1 MAERAAVTVVMP
13 FAGGP
18 AEAERALAALRAIE
32 RGHDDRLV
40 LVDNN
45 PDRVVATQADVEVV
59 HAARERSSY
68 HARNAGA
75 RSAGTEWILF
85 VDADCRPDPGILET
99 YFEPPPGP
107 GVGALAGAVRAD
119 CRQALLARYARSR
132 CYLSQ
137 QELLE
142 DPYRPHAVTA
152 NLLVRQRAWAS
163 VGGFAE
169 GVRSGGDS
177 DFCWRLADAG
187 WTLEDRLRAGV
198 AHAHRER
205 LAPFLRVAA
214 RYAAGRA
221 WLRRRHPG
229 SFQARPGVAAALR
242 AVAAS
247 VRWLAAGERER
258 GAFRALDAAVGIADV
273 VGEQL
278 GNRARLDPGHAADLV
293 VLTDQFP
300 ALSETFVLTEIAAL
314 AASGHRVRVEALR
327 RPVRQELADA
337 IPVRYVEDDSRL
349 EKLAALTWLLA
360 RHPVRSLR
368 DRIDSRRWRREEA
381 VLPLAGIAPLARRLA
396 GEPEAVLHCHFAAG
410 AAMTTLRVSR
420 LLGRPYALTA
430 HAYEIFR
437 EPRNLGEKLS
447 SAQLVF
453 TGCAYN
459 ARHLGALAPAADI
472 HEIVMGVDAERFRR
486 RTRHPGGRTVIAVGR
501 LVEKKGFADLIA
513 AIALIEAELL
523 LVGDGP
529 LRAELERSAR
539 DLGVADR
546 VTMLGAVEHERVREL
561 LEGADVLAMP
571 CVIASDG
578 DRDSMPVVVKEAM
591 ALELPVVATREVGLP
606 ELVRH
611 PFGRLVPAH
620 DPRALAAALSELLA
634 LDRHERERLG
644 RAAREHVLVHANPAR
659 EAAKLAARLGL
670 SEHEHAMADRGPHG
684 GRDLDRVLDQVERR
698 VPHPPA
704 LVAQAHADAV
714 EVGGGEPAA

>member
-1 MAERAAVTVVMP
+1 SGQRDLPGLSALRGDPGTAAGGRRAPSARATDRVQQASAAVEAPGLSRVGNADDHIRGRLRRTARGPCRGPEDLHGRSVRARRSDRGGPRRRGPARSVACRRAAGGGAAVRPADQHRIAARPLPGGAGLAERAAVTVVMP

-119 CRQALLARYARSR
+119 CRQEALLARYARSR

-214 RYAAGRA
+214 
-221 WLRRRHPG
+221 P
-229 SFQARPGVAAALR
+229 LR

-278 GNRARLDPGHAADLV
+278 GNRARLDP
-293 VLTDQFP
+293 
-300 ALSETFVLTEIAAL
+300 
-314 AASGHRVRVEALR
+314 
-327 RPVRQELADA
+327 
-337 IPVRYVEDDSRL
+337 
-349 EKLAALTWLLA
+349 
-360 RHPVRSLR
+360 
-368 DRIDSRRWRREEA
+368 
-381 VLPLAGIAPLARRLA
+381 
-396 GEPEAVLHCHFAAG
+396 
-410 AAMTTLRVSR
+410 
-420 LLGRPYALTA
+420 
-430 HAYEIFR
+430 
-437 EPRNLGEKLS
+437 
-447 SAQLVF
+447 
-453 TGCAYN
+453 
-459 ARHLGALAPAADI
+459 
-472 HEIVMGVDAERFRR
+472 
-486 RTRHPGGRTVIAVGR
+486 
-501 LVEKKGFADLIA
+501 
-513 AIALIEAELL
+513 
-523 LVGDGP
+523 
-529 LRAELERSAR
+529 
-539 DLGVADR
+539 
-546 VTMLGAVEHERVREL
+546 
-561 LEGADVLAMP
+561 
-571 CVIASDG
+571 
-578 DRDSMPVVVKEAM
+578 
-591 ALELPVVATREVGLP
+591 
-606 ELVRH
+606 
-611 PFGRLVPAH
+611 
-620 DPRALAAALSELLA
+620 
-634 LDRHERERLG
+634 
-644 RAAREHVLVHANPAR
+644 
-659 EAAKLAARLGL
+659 
-670 SEHEHAMADRGPHG
+670 
-684 GRDLDRVLDQVERR
+684 
-698 VPHPPA
+698 
-704 LVAQAHADAV
+704 
-714 EVGGGEPAA
+714 